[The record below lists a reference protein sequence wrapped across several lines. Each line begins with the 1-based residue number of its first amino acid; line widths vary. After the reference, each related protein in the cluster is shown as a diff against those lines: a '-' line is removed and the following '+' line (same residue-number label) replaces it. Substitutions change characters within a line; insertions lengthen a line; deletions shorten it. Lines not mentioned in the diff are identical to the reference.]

1 MQNTPC
7 SAPSTAVTQGRHGG
21 RNGRLTAITHVFHN
35 TFVTVQLR
43 RRNACPPSARPDDAT
58 MGLSV
63 LLART
68 RAGRD
73 FDELNV
79 WWALHGGQPL
89 RDRLEACVV

>member
-1 MQNTPC
+1 M
-7 SAPSTAVTQGRHGG
+7 SAVRALV
-21 RNGRLTAITHVFHN
+21 
-35 TFVTVQLR
+35 
-43 RRNACPPSARPDDAT
+43 ARPDDAT

-68 RAGRD
+68 WAGRDRD

>member
-1 MQNTPC
+1 V
-7 SAPSTAVTQGRHGG
+7 SAVRALV
-21 RNGRLTAITHVFHN
+21 
-35 TFVTVQLR
+35 
-43 RRNACPPSARPDDAT
+43 ARPDDAT

-68 RAGRD
+68 WAGRDRD